1 MASVPA
7 APPVQILGKWRMST
21 LLPEKPDP
29 AALIADND
37 MNTWAQVKLPKLENT
52 PKAGWIEFR
61 SERFKPF
68 EQQAKA
74 GGVIRFHEI
83 RGKGEIWL
91 DGVKVYDKSLPHT
104 LPAEIPLPAG
114 DREHQVIVLLQK
126 GDDAK
131 EAGLGGMVTVEAA
144 K

>member
-1 MASVPA
+1 
-7 APPVQILGKWRMST
+7 
-21 LLPEKPDP
+21 
-29 AALIADND
+29 
-37 MNTWAQVKLPKLENT
+37 MNTWTQIKPPKLENT

-68 EQQAKA
+68 EQQGKA

-91 DGVKVYDKSLPHT
+91 DGAKVFEKSQPQAMPVEIALP
-104 LPAEIPLPAG
+104 PG
-114 DREHQVIVLLQK
+114 DSDHQISVLVQK
-126 GDDAK
+126 ADNAK
-131 EAGLGGMVTVEAA
+131 ETGLGGVVSVEV